1 MRRASPPPSLP
12 HLFGAAGLAEL
23 DALWRRRPLLAFDF
37 DGTLT
42 PIVARPDDVQLAE
55 GVAAD
60 LRWLAQRTPLAVI
73 SGRSVAD
80 LRPRL
85 GFEPTYLVGCHGAD
99 DATDPA
105 RAQAWTQ
112 PLRAWRQGLDARAAE
127 LQAAGVEV
135 EDKGAAI
142 ALHHRR
148 ARDPARA
155 LALLDALLGAL
166 PPALRGFGGKQV
178 VNVVAAAAPDKADA
192 LLALVSGSGAGTALF
207 AGDDVNDEP
216 VFQRAPP
223 GWLTVRVG
231 VPEAPTRARFGV
243 HGPHEVATLLRR
255 LVRTWTSA
263 PND

>member
-1 MRRASPPPSLP
+1 MQ
-12 HLFGAAGLAEL
+12 HLFLHDGQAALAA
-23 DALWRRRPLLAFDF
+23 ALRQRPLLAFDF
-37 DGTLT
+37 DGTLA
-42 PIVARPDDVQLAE
+42 PIVARPDDVHLAE
-55 GVAAD
+55 PVAAD
-60 LRWLAQRTPLAVI
+60 LRWLAQRTPVAVI

-80 LRPRL
+80 LRLRL

-99 DATDPA
+99 DAADPA
-105 RAQAWTQ
+105 RTQAWAQ
-112 PLRAWRQGLDARAAE
+112 PLRAWREGLDSCGAE

-142 ALHHRR
+142 ALHHRN

-192 LLALVSGSGAGTALF
+192 LLALVARSGAGTALF

-223 GWLTVRVG
+223 AWLTVRVG
-231 VPEAPTRARFGV
+231 VPESATRARYGV
-243 HGPHEVATLLRR
+243 QGPHEVATLLKR
-255 LVRTWTSA
+255 LVRTWA
-263 PND
+263 GKPND